1 MAKLTMTEAAR
12 TLNKDYPMRVAVSVS
27 RWSLTI
33 AAGLSVAAHASQVM
47 AQQPAAPAPAS
58 PTSYAATP
66 APVPAPAA
74 APIIRAYALIKPT
87 IVVSSSAVESF
98 GQANATA
105 ATAAGNP
112 VLAAIQ
118 DEALTTF
125 QVGQSRLGF
134 WFADKAPVRGQ
145 FELDFIDFTK
155 SSPTTGSVPRLRIAK
170 VEWQLTDGLLLA
182 AGQDW
187 DLFQPVNPHSFNI
200 VSVAY
205 QAGNSAFMRQQAKF
219 IYQGTSL
226 ELGGAIGL
234 AGINNGARALIPEYA
249 RIPTVA
255 VRAALLCG
263 PTGRIGV
270 SAIGTS
276 WRFAPDTAAERNA
289 LAGSV
294 GLYGDF
300 NPAEGL
306 NLRFESY
313 FGQNLNNLGALT
325 LGTGNAAEDLSE
337 IGGFLSAKYSLT
349 ESHALYATVGTAR
362 VLNDEDVLPAY
373 AYSGMLDA
381 GMPPAASTAAIS
393 GTGPGMVW
401 NNVARVGYEYRYDK
415 TIAFLIEGFGFQ
427 SKHVLEPTVDAGR
440 FDDEQTAF
448 GTELGLLFT
457 L

>member
-1 MAKLTMTEAAR
+1 
-12 TLNKDYPMRVAVSVS
+12 MRVALFFN
-27 RWSLTI
+27 RWSLVI
-33 AAGLSVAAHASQVM
+33 AAGLSVAAHAPEVA
-47 AQQPAAPAPAS
+47 AQQAAAPS

-66 APVPAPAA
+66 APAPAPAA
-74 APIIRAYALIKPT
+74 TPIIRPYAVIKPT
-87 IVVSSSAVESF
+87 IVVSSGAIESF
-98 GQANATA
+98 GQPNATA

-145 FELDFIDFTK
+145 FEFDFIDFTK
-155 SSPTTGSVPRLRIAK
+155 SSPTVGAVPRLRIAK

-187 DLFQPVNPHSFNI
+187 DLFQPANPHSFNL

-219 IYQGTSL
+219 IYLSESL
-226 ELGGAIGL
+226 ELGGALGL
-234 AGINNGARALIPEYA
+234 AGINNTARALIPEYS
-249 RIPTVA
+249 RIPTAA
-255 VRAALLCG
+255 VRAALVVG
-263 PTGRIGV
+263 TGRIGV

-276 WRFAPDTAAERNA
+276 WRFAPDQPTERKA
-289 LAGSV
+289 FAGSA

-300 NPAEGL
+300 TPAEGL
-306 NLRFESY
+306 NVRFEGY
-313 FGQNLNNLGALT
+313 VGQNLNNLGALT
-325 LGTGNAAEDLSE
+325 LGNGNATNDLSE
-337 IGGFLSAKYSLT
+337 AGGFLSAKYSLT
-349 ESHALYATVGTAR
+349 AAHALYATVGTAR

-373 AYSGMLDA
+373 SYPGMLDPA
-381 GMPPAASTAAIS
+381 MPPATSTAAIS

-401 NNVARVGYEYRYDK
+401 NNVLRVGYEYRHDK
-415 TIAFLIEGFGFQ
+415 SVALMLEGFGFQ
-427 SKHVLEPTVDAGR
+427 SKHVLEPTIDALR

-448 GTELGLLFT
+448 GGELGLLFT

>member
-1 MAKLTMTEAAR
+1 
-12 TLNKDYPMRVAVSVS
+12 MRVAVCIN
-27 RWSLTI
+27 RCSLAI
-33 AAGLSVAAHASQVM
+33 AACLSISALAKQAV
-47 AQQPAAPAPAS
+47 AQQPAAPAPPS
-58 PTSYAATP
+58 PTSYAAAP

-74 APIIRAYALIKPT
+74 TPIIRPYALIKPT
-87 IVVSSSAVESF
+87 IVVSSSGVESF
-98 GQANATA
+98 GQPNATA

-118 DEALTTF
+118 DEAHTTF

-145 FELDFIDFTK
+145 FELDFIDFAK

-219 IYQGTSL
+219 IYASPSF
-226 ELGGAIGL
+226 ELAGALGL
-234 AGINNGARALIPEYA
+234 AGINNGARALIPEYS
-249 RIPTVA
+249 RIPSVA
-255 VRAALLCG
+255 ARAALLFG
-263 PTGRIGV
+263 TAGRIGV

-276 WRFAPDTAAERNA
+276 WRFAPDTPTERKA
-289 LAGSV
+289 FAGSA
-294 GLYGDF
+294 GLYGDVT
-300 NPAEGL
+300 PAEGF
-306 NLRFESY
+306 NLRFEAY
-313 FGQNLNNLGALT
+313 VGQNLANMGALT

-337 IGGFLSAKYSLT
+337 VGGFLSAKYSLT
-349 ESHALYATVGTAR
+349 ENHALYATVGTAR
-362 VLNDEDVLPAY
+362 VLNDEDVVA
-373 AYSGMLDA
+373 AYSYAGMLDPA
-381 GMPPAASTAAIS
+381 MPPAASAATIS

-401 NNVARVGYEYRYDK
+401 NNVLRVGYEYRYDK
-415 TIAFLIEGFGFQ
+415 TIAFLLEGFGFQ
-427 SKHVLEPTVDAGR
+427 SKHVLEPTIDALR

>member
-1 MAKLTMTEAAR
+1 
-12 TLNKDYPMRVAVSVS
+12 MRVAVFIN
-27 RWSLTI
+27 RWSLAVT
-33 AAGLSVAAHASQVM
+33 AGLSVAAHATRVV
-47 AQQPAAPAPAS
+47 AQQPAAPAPPS

-74 APIIRAYALIKPT
+74 TPIIRPYALIKPT
-87 IVVSSSAVESF
+87 IVVSSGALESF
-98 GQANATA
+98 GQPNATA

-155 SSPTTGSVPRLRIAK
+155 SSPTTGAVPRLRIAK

-187 DLFQPVNPHSFNI
+187 DLFQPANPHSLNI

-219 IYQGTSL
+219 IYQSDSL
-226 ELGGAIGL
+226 ELGGALGL
-234 AGINNGARALIPEYA
+234 AGINNGARALIPEYS
-249 RIPTVA
+249 RIPTAA
-255 VRAALLCG
+255 VRAALVVG
-263 PTGRIGV
+263 TGRIGV

-276 WRFAPDTAAERNA
+276 WRFAPDQPTERKAFAGAA
-289 LAGSV
+289 

-300 NPAEGL
+300 TPAEGL
-306 NLRFESY
+306 NVRFEAY
-313 FGQNLNNLGALT
+313 VGQNLANLGALT
-325 LGTGNAAEDLSE
+325 LGNGNATDDLSE
-337 IGGFLSAKYSLT
+337 AGGFLSAKYSLT
-349 ESHALYATVGTAR
+349 AAHALYGTVGTAR

-373 AYSGMLDA
+373 SYPGAMA
-381 GMPPAASTAAIS
+381 GTTPAASTATSA

-401 NNVARVGYEYRYDK
+401 NNVVRVGYEYRYDK
-415 TIAFLIEGFGFQ
+415 TIALLIEGFGFQ
-427 SKHVLEPTVDAGR
+427 SKHVLEPTIDAPR

-448 GTELGLLFT
+448 GSELGLLFT